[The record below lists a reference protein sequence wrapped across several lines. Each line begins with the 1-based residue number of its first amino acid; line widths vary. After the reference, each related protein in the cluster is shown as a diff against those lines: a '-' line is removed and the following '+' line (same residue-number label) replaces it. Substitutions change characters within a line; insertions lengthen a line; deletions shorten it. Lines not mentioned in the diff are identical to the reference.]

1 MLNKRL
7 MTVVDIAD
15 MPERIAKCVHRMY
28 RDIDLDAAVL
38 FTVPTKKE
46 VDTYGYDS
54 KNKQQ
59 ISEYLIS
66 EGIEPG
72 TNLLLYRDW

>member
-15 MPERIAKCVHRMY
+15 MPEHIGECIHGMY
-28 RDIDLDAAVL
+28 GSIDPGTAAP
-38 FTVPTKKE
+38 FTIPTKKD
-46 VDTYGYDS
+46 VDAYGYDS
-54 KNKQQ
+54 RNERQV
-59 ISEYLIS
+59 SEYLIS

-72 TNLLLYRDW
+72 TTLLLW